1 MVVKVQS
8 NCLLVMIIMI
18 NLMKVLSQLKGDNL
32 AGVGTLVYQSGGK

>member
-18 NLMKVLSQLKGDNL
+18 NLMKVLSQLKADNL
-32 AGVGTLVYQSGGK
+32 AGVGTLVYQRGGK